1 MIGVLWA
8 ALLAATTAPAPPL
21 AIIKAALHQYED
33 GPALSP
39 DYAFAPGEMVF
50 FDFQVQ
56 GYKVSPEQRLEL
68 ECRIEA
74 VDAEGTLLA
83 EPFRQEI
90 KAELLPED
98 KDWLPKVRHSVPA
111 PPLGDPGVFRI
122 HVLVRDLLAEV
133 ETRLEIP
140 FRTSGRQVAPSDT
153 LAVRNFR
160 FLRSEEDR
168 YPLPVAAYRPGDAV
182 WARFEIRG
190 YKYAE
195 KNQVHVEYGLEV
207 LGPGGQSLYQEPQ
220 AAVEQSSSF
229 YPKRYLPGSL
239 SLNLQANARA
249 GEYTIV
255 LRLRDLIG
263 GQESES
269 RHGFRIE

>member
-1 MIGVLWA
+1 MGVVWV
-8 ALLAATTAPAPPL
+8 ALLAATTAAPPPL
-21 AIIKAALHQYED
+21 GIVKAALHQYED
-33 GPALSP
+33 GPALAP
-39 DYAFAPGEMVF
+39 EYVFAPGETVF
-50 FDFQVQ
+50 FDFLVQ
-56 GYKVSPEQRLEL
+56 GYKVSSEQRIEL

-90 KAELLPED
+90 KVELAPED
-98 KDWLPKVRHSVPA
+98 KDWMPKVRHSVPA
-111 PPLGDPGVFRI
+111 PPLGDPGTYRI
-122 HVLVRDLLAEV
+122 RILVRDLLAGS

-140 FRTSGRQVAPSDT
+140 FRTGGRQVAPSDT
-153 LAVRNFR
+153 LVERNFR

-168 YPLPVAAYRPGDAV
+168 TPLRVAAYRPGDAL

-190 YKYAE
+190 YKHAE

-207 LGPGGQSLYQEPQ
+207 LGPGGQSLYREAQ

-239 SLNLQANARA
+239 SLNLQANARP

-255 LRLRDLIG
+255 LRLRDLVG

-269 RHGFRIE
+269 RHSFKIE